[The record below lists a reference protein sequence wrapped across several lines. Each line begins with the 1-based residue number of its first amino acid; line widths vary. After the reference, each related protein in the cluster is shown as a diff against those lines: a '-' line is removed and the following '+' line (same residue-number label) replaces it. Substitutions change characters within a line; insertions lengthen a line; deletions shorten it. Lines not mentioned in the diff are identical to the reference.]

1 MSETKEEKFKRIA
14 SMRTNRV
21 IESLRVLGNC
31 SNRNA
36 YGYSRKDA
44 DKIFSAIQRQLRETK
59 SKFTVSNDEEFKL

>member
-1 MSETKEEKFKRIA
+1 MAETKEEKFKRIA

-21 IESLRVLGNC
+21 VESLRVLGNC

-36 YGYSRKDA
+36 YGYSKEDV
-44 DKIFSAIQRQLRETK
+44 DKIFNAIQKQLRETK